1 MYMYI
6 YMYVIYRC
14 YKFLLLI
21 DVPEKKPP
29 LETKEEKKM
38 EEKQISVLDD
48 LFRKTK
54 ATPSIYWL
62 PLSEE
67 EVYILYMG
75 YNYFFTCTCSLSRI
89 K

>member
-1 MYMYI
+1 M
-6 YMYVIYRC
+6 
-14 YKFLLLI
+14 LLI

-29 LETKEEKKM
+29 LETKEEKKV

-67 EVYILYMG
+67 EVQCIHIIQGLKKLG
-75 YNYFFTCTCSLSRI
+75 FFLNVFLHVHV
-89 K
+89 

>member
-1 MYMYI
+1 MCVHVIAHIHFTVYMYI
-6 YMYVIYRC
+6 YAIIYRC
-14 YKFLLLI
+14 YTFLLLI

-29 LETKEEKKM
+29 LETKEEKKV

-67 EVYILYMG
+67 EV
-75 YNYFFTCTCSLSRI
+75 
-89 K
+89 

>member
-1 MYMYI
+1 M
-6 YMYVIYRC
+6 
-14 YKFLLLI
+14 LLI

-29 LETKEEKKM
+29 LETKEEKKV

-67 EVYILYMG
+67 EVNILYMG
-75 YNYFFTCTCSLSRI
+75 LKNLDSFKMFFLHLCVDKI
-89 K
+89 KYI